1 MRTVFFFLIQF
12 ILGST
17 SAADVTNNTI
27 NNNTPIN
34 NDNINDIDKK
44 LDTIS
49 VIFDKFLN
57 SNLLIKNTETPL
69 KITLLNDQIASFLKT
84 AQNDK
89 LIKILFIWIRHHF
102 RQLNLNEEIKNKAV
116 MKIEEIVNSLHEMSI
131 QLKKVMETS
140 PDVNLKKGVFS
151 NKLKETFLC
160 DIFYLC
166 VISRCGVLSKS
177 SIIKSDLTP
186 EEYYIKL
193 DEVETTVNAFLKIE
207 YALKVL
213 SLFLHMVYRWDLEKE
228 GFIFYDFVETL
239 DSGNFLDKGNF
250 YKNKPIIGTANKI
263 SEYIKREDE
272 RFQLNIRNFIKNY
285 KGSYPY
291 KMDDLI
297 EYVIIGLYLLQ
308 QKKSTLKNET
318 ESIVRIS
325 KMIEDGWIMRGNI
338 DKLRK
343 LGGLIV
349 KMQNLLGFSE
359 YQETPQE
366 ILKKSKESTDFI
378 EKYEFTKKMLFY
390 GGGFLILLNVLLF
403 GWNNVIK
410 EIMRF

>member
-116 MKIEEIVNSLHEMSI
+116 MKIEEIVNLLHEMSI